1 MKKKKYA
8 ERIKQKQQ
16 YIDILTM
23 GILGWGLGSF
33 ASCIYYLS
41 LWEALKG
48 SLLVLIAI
56 MLMNSWEEPH
66 DYRFTYLKWLMIL
79 LLVPAIAYVYIF
91 FTVSHPISQKLPYLA
106 ISLFFV
112 AALFSRTL
120 KAKKDLG
127 F

>member
-1 MKKKKYA
+1 
-8 ERIKQKQQ
+8 
-16 YIDILTM
+16 M
-23 GILGWGLGSF
+23 GILGWGLGSLPV
-33 ASCIYYLS
+33 ASIIYHY
-41 LWEALKG
+41 G
-48 SLLVLIAI
+48 SLKFTFSAIAI
-56 MLMNSWEEPH
+56 MLMNSWEEPY

-79 LLVPAIAYVYIF
+79 LLVPAIAYVGIF
-91 FTVSHPISQKLPYLA
+91 FSVSHPISLKLPYLA

>member
-1 MKKKKYA
+1 
-8 ERIKQKQQ
+8 
-16 YIDILTM
+16 M
-23 GILGWGLGSF
+23 GILGWGLGSLPV
-33 ASCIYYLS
+33 ASIIYHYGK
-41 LWEALKG
+41 LKG
-48 SLLVLIAI
+48 SLLVLLAI
-56 MLMNSWEEPH
+56 MLIWEEPY

-79 LLVPAIAYVYIF
+79 LLVPAIAYVGIF
-91 FTVSHPISQKLPYLA
+91 FSVSHPISLKLPYLA

>member
-1 MKKKKYA
+1 MKKKKYE

-48 SLLVLIAI
+48 SLLVLLAI
-56 MLMNSWEEPH
+56 MLMNSWEEPY

-79 LLVPAIAYVYIF
+79 LLVPAIAYVGIF
-91 FTVSHPISQKLPYLA
+91 FSVSHPISLKLPYLA